1 MSSAVSDLMQ
11 QYTRREVAK
20 ATAAMG
26 KTKRDLKH
34 AEQKFE
40 AEGGPENSSQ
50 LLDEIK
56 KAEKRLALARVRL
69 RDLHPD

>member
-1 MSSAVSDLMQ
+1 MSSAVSDLMK

-20 ATAAMG
+20 ATAALG
-26 KTKRDLKH
+26 RAKRGLKH

-40 AEGGPENSSQ
+40 VEGGPENSSQ